1 MFQLWNNVPK
11 MERYLYGLFL
21 PTNMYDENL
30 LESLFDDKCLRI
42 IRLFID
48 DKSKEFYLREISKE
62 SNVPVTST
70 FRIVNRLVNL
80 NIIDQLLIKKFKLYR
95 LAQNDNTQYLSTL
108 LKERPRALEEFL
120 QKAKTFG
127 FIDEIILHGKEE
139 KSKASV
145 LLIGNNID
153 NGAVKML
160 LGSIKEKYNFN
171 VMTVPLTR
179 EQFEQMSSMDLFPR
193 EKKLLYRRQN

>member
-1 MFQLWNNVPK
+1 
-11 MERYLYGLFL
+11 
-21 PTNMYDENL
+21 MYDENL

-160 LGSIKEKYNFN
+160 LGSINEKYNFN